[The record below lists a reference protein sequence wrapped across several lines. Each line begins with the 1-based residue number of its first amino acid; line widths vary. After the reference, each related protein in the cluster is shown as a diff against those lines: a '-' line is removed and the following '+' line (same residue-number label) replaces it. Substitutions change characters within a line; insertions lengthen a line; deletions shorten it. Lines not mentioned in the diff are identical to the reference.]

1 MPQWWWIECMDIDYG
16 KLRAMETY
24 LQRIK
29 IRNGILDTKKGTQK
43 SPEGAASIN
52 YSLDKSLPQTPL
64 SH

>member
-1 MPQWWWIECMDIDYG
+1 MDIDYG